1 MVETY
6 KLIKNSNSYKKLAN
20 KVINENQRSKA
31 TRYLKHESISID
43 MSQVEDDFV
52 VLPHYRANGKKSS
65 IKYAL
70 AETVWY
76 ASKQSKTNL
85 IAKFGPIWKKM
96 EDENGLIN
104 SNYGH
109 QVFMNQDFDMKIA
122 ELIVEKKVRFFIA
135 SDDNQSS
142 RTDLVCNN
150 AIDLYLDE
158 DNNLR
163 ARVVARSID
172 LVYGYPYDMFAAQLF
187 VRFVQKA
194 LRSRTIETQFTN
206 LRFDIEDV
214 HIYHTDI
221 DEEKLEVFEAF
232 DDSEFIQISANVIF
246 EVLEELEYDKLTVA
260 DVETIR
266 NTLAEHVYIIENSSI
281 NDYSEKVEF
290 IMYRD
295 SHSSILKKYVV
306 EKMTKEKKSLDQFD
320 RVVKFLDRNRFDRK
334 NLVKADDKL
343 LYVSRVRC
351 GFGTAKYEVTLYEL

>member
-20 KVINENQRSKA
+20 KVINENQCSKT

-43 MSQVEDDFV
+43 MSQVEDDLV
-52 VLPHYRANGKKSS
+52 ILPHYRANGKKSS

-76 ASKQSKTNL
+76 ASKQLKTNL

-96 EDENGLIN
+96 EDANGLIN

-109 QVFMNQDFDMKIA
+109 QVFMNQDFDTKIE
-122 ELIVEKKVRFFIA
+122 ELIAEKKVRFFIA

-142 RTDLVCNN
+142 RSDLVCNN

-158 DNNLR
+158 ENNLR

-187 VRFVQKA
+187 VRYVQER
-194 LRSRTIETQFTN
+194 LRSSKIETKFVS
-206 LRFDIEDV
+206 LRFDIENV

-221 DEEKLEVFEAF
+221 DEEKLEIFEAF
-232 DDSEFIQISANVIF
+232 DDSEFITISAHSIF
-246 EVLEELEYDKLTVA
+246 EVLETLDYDSLTIA
-260 DVETIR
+260 DVEDIR
-266 NTLAEHVYIIENSSI
+266 NTLSENSKIVENSKV
-281 NDYSEKVEF
+281 NELSEKVEF

-295 SHSSILKKYVV
+295 TRPSLLKRYVL
-306 EKMTKEKKSLDQFD
+306 EKLTKEKKSLDQFD
-320 RVVKFLDRNRFDRK
+320 RVIKFLDCDKFDRK

-343 LYVSRVRC
+343 VYVSRVRC
-351 GFGTAKYEVTLYEL
+351 GFGTAKYEVTVYEL